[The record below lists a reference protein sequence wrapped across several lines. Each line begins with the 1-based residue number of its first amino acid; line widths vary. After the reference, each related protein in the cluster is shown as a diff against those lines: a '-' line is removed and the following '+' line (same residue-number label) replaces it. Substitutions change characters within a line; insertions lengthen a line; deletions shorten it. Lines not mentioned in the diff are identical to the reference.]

1 MLNFTGRVFTD
12 LYGNG
17 GKANDTLDRDN
28 NKVSI
33 VGVFLGRGGSDHYG
47 KLIVRSKESR
57 GDAIHAIQFIRVF
70 SKYPVLGTLIFL

>member
-33 VGVFLGRGGSDHYG
+33 VGVFLGTDHYG
-47 KLIVRSKESR
+47 NLIVRSK
-57 GDAIHAIQFIRVF
+57 DAIICF
-70 SKYPVLGTLIFL
+70 SNIEIL